1 MSTIPA
7 GVFTTGERRTQATI
21 ASYCL
26 DQTEIA
32 VGAYEGCV
40 QAGACTAPNGY
51 LVNDQSKNNRA
62 CNWSRPGAAL
72 HPVNCVDWNQAV
84 SYCAWVQKRLP
95 TEEEW
100 EWAARSGE
108 RGWTYPWGNDEPNA
122 ARVNACG
129 PECVTWSKREL
140 GFDLRPMYAADDAW
154 ATTAP
159 VGTFTGGAN
168 FFGVKDLAGNVA
180 EWTSSAFDAAKR
192 VHRGGSWFNG
202 DASAVRAATR
212 VGEDASGRHIHIG
225 FRCARSIGGAPPSGA
240 AAPPPPP
247 PAPVNGWRLP
257 STGGTR
263 DGAIAWLRDMNNGTQ
278 STILLNEF
286 TENIDK
292 CVRENLDC
300 EFAWGAGLT
309 KERKWWLGQWR
320 SGRFIVKESNAAEA
334 AEDKLGE
341 LTRRVTTQKK
351 GSAPNPRYR
360 E

>member
-1 MSTIPA
+1 MSAIPA
-7 GVFTTGERRTQATI
+7 GVFTTGDRRAQVTI

-100 EWAARSGE
+100 EWAARSGD

-122 ARVNACG
+122 ARINACG

-140 GFDLRPMYAADDAW
+140 GFDLHAMYAADDAW
-154 ATTAP
+154 PTTAP

-168 FFGVKDLAGNVA
+168 LWGVKDLAGNVS

-192 VHRGGSWFNG
+192 VHRGGGWFNG

-212 VGEDASGRHIHIG
+212 AAEDASGRHIHVG

-247 PAPVNGWRLP
+247 ANVVGRWRMP
-257 STGGTR
+257 GNGGTR
-263 DGAIAWLRDMNNGTQ
+263 DGAVAWVRDTTKGGTFQ
-278 STILLNEF
+278 NDF
-286 TENIDK
+286 TTDIDK
-292 CVRENLDC
+292 CIRENLDC
-300 EFAWGAGLT
+300 EFAWGSALSKDGT
-309 KERKWWLGQWR
+309 WWLAQWR
-320 SGRFIVKESNAAEA
+320 LGRFVVKESNAAEGA
-334 AEDKLGE
+334 QDKLETGSFRFS
-341 LTRRVTTQKK
+341 TYNK
-351 GSAPNPRYR
+351 GVAPGPRYK